1 MITKPSKEFAVSE
14 RSTRIVIVSLKSFKS
29 IITVMH
35 LFAAAVKA
43 FQRVFT
49 CSKLTKETP
58 EQSVK
63 SVQKLKIKTPEDVM
77 C

>member
-1 MITKPSKEFAVSE
+1 
-14 RSTRIVIVSLKSFKS
+14 
-29 IITVMH
+29 MH